1 MYGDVKEMRECVYV
15 RRGGGFESFERPVRE
30 IGRGDSSGEGIKR
43 VEVKGADDLGG
54 SPARPQSKA
63 LLT

>member
-1 MYGDVKEMRECVYV
+1 M
-15 RRGGGFESFERPVRE
+15 FERPVRE
-30 IGRGDSSGEGIKR
+30 VRHGDSSGGGIKR
-43 VEVKGADDLGG
+43 VEVKGANDAEG

>member
-1 MYGDVKEMRECVYV
+1 MR
-15 RRGGGFESFERPVRE
+15 
-30 IGRGDSSGEGIKR
+30 RGDSSGGGIKR
-43 VEVKGADDLGG
+43 VKVKGANEAEG